1 MAPPPPY
8 LSTPSATAPVA
19 STRATATTTT
29 MPNGK
34 AAMANG
40 TTLKAE
46 PAIDAAHAAND
57 HARTDENTADG
68 AAPRSAQAQELG
80 TLLSALTHMLLQH
93 VDENHDPA
101 TRVLHYVP
109 PRDLAA
115 RLHLTFPDAGC
126 DLPSLLAAFQSTLDY
141 SVRTG
146 HPLFMDKLYTGP
158 TPVAIAAEL
167 LSVALNINTHVF
179 SVSPVGTLMEMACLR
194 ELRRLIGYPT
204 NGSGLTLPG
213 GSMSNL
219 VAMCTARNVMFPSIK
234 TDGLHS
240 LPPLAVFTSV
250 QSHYSVEKSAMILGI
265 GRKYVFAV
273 ECTPDGRMLASDLDT
288 QILNAK
294 AQGCLP
300 FFVNATA
307 GTTVLCAYDP
317 VREIAAVTKRHQLW
331 LHVDGSWGGTVMF
344 SDKLRHKLDGVEL
357 SDSYVVNPHKMLG
370 VPLQCSCL
378 LVAHPPTTMARANSS
393 KANYL
398 YHAPSPAP
406 GANFADPDS
415 DEEEEPLYDLGNL
428 GLGCGRRADGVK
440 LFLSWKWAGTAGYA
454 SRVEAAFARADALRA
469 KVAAHP
475 KLARV
480 MESGETG
487 ANVCFWY
494 VPADARADVKGWR
507 ERLVKDPR
515 EFARVADLTARM
527 RVEMVQRGKILVD
540 YAPLPGPNA
549 VPNFWRVPM
558 NSPAVTDKHLD
569 AIVDEIVA
577 IGDLVSEQ
585 DASA

>member
-1 MAPPPPY
+1 
-8 LSTPSATAPVA
+8 
-19 STRATATTTT
+19 

-40 TTLKAE
+40 TTSKVAAE
-46 PAIDAAHAAND
+46 PAIDAAHAANG
-57 HARTDENTADG
+57 HARTAENATDG

-80 TLLSALTHMLLQH
+80 TLLSALTRMLLQH
-93 VDENHDPA
+93 VDENHDPT
-101 TRVLHYVP
+101 TRVLDYVP

-115 RLHLTFPDAGC
+115 RLNLTFPDAGC

-167 LSVALNINTHVF
+167 LTVALNINTHVF

-194 ELRRLIGYPT
+194 ELRGMIGYPA
-204 NGSGLTLPG
+204 NGSGLMLPG

-273 ECTPDGRMLASDLDT
+273 ECTPDGRMLASDLET

-370 VPLQCSCL
+370 
-378 LVAHPPTTMARANSS
+378 
-393 KANYL
+393 
-398 YHAPSPAP
+398 
-406 GANFADPDS
+406 D
-415 DEEEEPLYDLGNL
+415 EEEPLYDLGNL

-440 LFLSWKWAGTAGYA
+440 FFLSWKWAGTAGYA

-469 KVAAHP
+469 KVAQHP

-480 MESGETG
+480 MEQGENG

-494 VPADARADVKGWR
+494 VPADARGDVEAWR
-507 ERLVKDPR
+507 ERLGRDPR

-549 VPNFWRVPM
+549 LPNFWRVPM
-558 NSPAVTDKHLD
+558 NSPEVTDKHLD

-577 IGDLVSEQ
+577 IGDLVSER

>member
-8 LSTPSATAPVA
+8 LSTPSATAPIA
-19 STRATATTTT
+19 STRATTTAST
-29 MPNGK
+29 MPNSK
-34 AAMANG
+34 AALANG
-40 TTLKAE
+40 TTTKATVE
-46 PAIDAAHAAND
+46 PAIDAVHAINGLFC
-57 HARTDENTADG
+57 TDEQFATD
-68 AAPRSAQAQELG
+68 AATPRSAQAQELG
-80 TLLSALTHMLLQH
+80 TLLSALTRMLLQH

-101 TRVLHYVP
+101 TRVLDYVP

-115 RLHLTFPDAGC
+115 RLNLTFPDAGC

-167 LSVALNINTHVF
+167 LTVALNINTHVF

-194 ELRRLIGYPT
+194 ELRGMIGYPA
-204 NGSGLTLPG
+204 NGSGLMLPG

-273 ECTPDGRMLASDLDT
+273 ECTPDGRMLASDLET

-331 LHVDGSWGGTVMF
+331 LHVDGSWGGSVMF

-357 SDSYVVNPHKMLG
+357 VR
-370 VPLQCSCL
+370 
-378 LVAHPPTTMARANSS
+378 HPPPPPPLFLPNTPFLTPPTELFPFDTPGPIWTRAIQ
-393 KANYL
+393 KKK
-398 YHAPSPAP
+398 
-406 GANFADPDS
+406 G

-440 LFLSWKWAGTAGYA
+440 FFLSWKWAGTNGYA
-454 SRVEAAFARADALRA
+454 ARVEAAFARADALRA

-480 MESGETG
+480 MESGENG

-494 VPADARADVKGWR
+494 VPADARADVAAWR
-507 ERLVKDPR
+507 QRLVKDPR

-527 RVEMVQRGKILVD
+527 RVEMVRRGKILVD

-558 NSPAVTDKHLD
+558 NSPAATDAHLD

-577 IGDLVSEQ
+577 IGDLVSER